1 MTKIF
6 RKQKEL
12 ANNQR
17 IWWYVETHWQN
28 CKKREINSEGYILL
42 GFQIESLEHYTLLI
56 ESVNIIDFRR
66 KITVDLKTLGKIKL
80 VREIFEIL

>member
-1 MTKIF
+1 MLKLID
-6 RKQKEL
+6 
-12 ANNQR
+12 R
-17 IWWYVETHWQN
+17 IV
-28 CKKREINSEGYILL
+28 KKREINSEGYILL